1 MAKINLL
8 SFLSLTKNFW
18 LILAS
23 FNNAANR
30 DVITLSEP
38 KVAQKVTKYLCYI
51 CEIICHQHFL
61 KNTQS
66 SHTAIRSDVSIDQ

>member
-38 KVAQKVTKYLCYI
+38 KVAQKVTKYLC
-51 CEIICHQHFL
+51 
-61 KNTQS
+61 
-66 SHTAIRSDVSIDQ
+66 